1 MGYSKGLVS
10 RVDIVKVIEL
20 VGASEKSWDDAVQT
34 ALNEAAKTVENIVGI
49 DVVGMNAKV
58 EKNRII
64 EYKANVKVAFV
75 IKR

>member
-1 MGYSKGLVS
+1 M
-10 RVDIVKVIEL
+10 IEL
-20 VGASEKSWDDAVQT
+20 VGASENSWEDAARA

-49 DVVGMNAKV
+49 DVVGMSAKV
-58 EKNRII
+58 EKNKII